1 MSHRTSRTA
10 AARSAAPRGGAP
22 RGGASR
28 GGAPRTAALAAVAA
42 LGALAVAPAPAAGA
56 PLDDHRLRDR
66 LTVTVRDAGR
76 ALDGTY
82 RLRCHPTGGD
92 HPDAAAACARLDGP
106 ARATGPRDGDEAGT
120 GSGTGAGAG
129 TGTGAGAG
137 VGGGDPFAP
146 PAPKTFCTMVDGGPA
161 TARITGWWDGRRVDA
176 TYDRRDGCGTARW
189 DALVPV
195 LPEIRAVG
203 RPERSVED
211 A

>member
-1 MSHRTSRTA
+1 MSHRTSRIA
-10 AARSAAPRGGAP
+10 AARSAAPRGGA
-22 RGGASR
+22 S
-28 GGAPRTAALAAVAA
+28 RTAALAAVAA

-106 ARATGPRDGDEAGT
+106 ARATGA
-120 GSGTGAGAG
+120 GSGA
-129 TGTGAGAG
+129 GAGAG
-137 VGGGDPFAP
+137 VGAGDPFAP
-146 PAPKTFCTMVDGGPA
+146 PAPKMFCTMVDGGPA

-176 TYDRRDGCGTARW
+176 AYDRRDGCGTARW
-189 DALVPV
+189 DAMVPV

-203 RPERSVED
+203 RPDRSTED
-211 A
+211 ARNGG